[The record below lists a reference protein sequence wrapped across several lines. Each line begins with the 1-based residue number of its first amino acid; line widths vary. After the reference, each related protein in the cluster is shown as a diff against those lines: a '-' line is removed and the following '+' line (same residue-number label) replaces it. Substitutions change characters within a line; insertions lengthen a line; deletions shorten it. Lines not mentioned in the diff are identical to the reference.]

1 VTHWLFT
8 VLILTFAWRATAW
21 RLQWSQGWPDVVL
34 RQGPIRV
41 VVGKP
46 VAVRKLPPGVDVRS
60 EEGQKCA
67 ALPGL

>member
-1 VTHWLFT
+1 M
-8 VLILTFAWRATAW
+8 
-21 RLQWSQGWPDVVL
+21 VL